1 MRPVQHNNNRYN
13 NCYMSASIQLLVGSC
28 MYNFLRAENSV
39 SSDFLEILTVHKKL
53 TQSKSGAVPYNF
65 KMTLGSSSVKRSVLG
80 KILLYFTA
88 MDYRNREYNDAGEL
102 LCTIIYKVFPEN
114 NIFCPFESI
123 LIVYSSI

>member
-1 MRPVQHNNNRYN
+1 
-13 NCYMSASIQLLVGSC
+13 MSASIQLLIGSC

-80 KILLYFTA
+80 KFCCILQRWIIGTENTTTLESYSALSFTKCFQKTTYFV
-88 MDYRNREYNDAGEL
+88 RLR
-102 LCTIIYKVFPEN
+102 
-114 NIFCPFESI
+114 
-123 LIVYSSI
+123 VY